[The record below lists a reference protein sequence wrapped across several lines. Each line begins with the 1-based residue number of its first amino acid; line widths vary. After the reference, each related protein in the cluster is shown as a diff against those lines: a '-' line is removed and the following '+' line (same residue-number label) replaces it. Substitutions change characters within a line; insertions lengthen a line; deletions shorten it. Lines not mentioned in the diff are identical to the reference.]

1 MEIRL
6 EILVA
11 SESDVRHWQPSV
23 LVFHEAKILEAC
35 KLEIEA
41 IEILVASESDVRHW
55 QPSVL
60 VLHGVSV
67 LRGQGLGG
75 LQPGIWSYRF

>member
-1 MEIRL
+1 M
-6 EILVA
+6 
-11 SESDVRHWQPSV
+11 
-23 LVFHEAKILEAC
+23 FHEAKVLEAC

-60 VLHGVSV
+60 VLHGVSGACEAKV
-67 LRGQGLGG
+67 LEACNLEFGAIGSSHVKSDVRHW
-75 LQPGIWSYRF
+75 QPSVEGPVRP